1 MRGLNILEIKIN
13 CGKCNGTNSKC
24 NKYCHL
30 RAGINL
36 VDFINGVDVVETAI
50 GELRED
56 YRTKEKSLIVCGHCI
71 ETYPSP
77 VYLLTGLNTVIDV
90 SGKFRSYNGMTPV
103 QIIKEYIKTLKMS
116 DEGIKKSI
124 ETFNKFNSNK
134 LVPNPIKPGMECEIE
149 HGEGENRKISNCIV
163 EQVCWT
169 TNKQSKKLECT
180 VSCLV
185 DKGMLENTG
194 RMIHIPIVEYGTK
207 IRIPSLERTLKSSE
221 LDRELIRMAPLGFI
235 KPIVIEDSEYT
246 LALDG
251 KYMYRITNDTAC
263 IVGMW
268 KNSTLVSFMN
278 GIESLSKSKAYKK
291 LMNGIKYIDKHR
303 RFMVPYGLFECNK
316 INIS

>member
-1 MRGLNILEIKIN
+1 
-13 CGKCNGTNSKC
+13 
-24 NKYCHL
+24 
-30 RAGINL
+30 
-36 VDFINGVDVVETAI
+36 
-50 GELRED
+50 
-56 YRTKEKSLIVCGHCI
+56 
-71 ETYPSP
+71 
-77 VYLLTGLNTVIDV
+77 
-90 SGKFRSYNGMTPV
+90 
-103 QIIKEYIKTLKMS
+103 
-116 DEGIKKSI
+116 
-124 ETFNKFNSNK
+124 
-134 LVPNPIKPGMECEIE
+134 MECEVE

-180 VSCLV
+180 ISCLV

-194 RMIHIPIVEYGTK
+194 RMIHIPIVNYGTK

-221 LDRELIRMAPLGFI
+221 LDRELIRMAPVGFI
-235 KPIVIEDSEYT
+235 KPIVIEDSEYI